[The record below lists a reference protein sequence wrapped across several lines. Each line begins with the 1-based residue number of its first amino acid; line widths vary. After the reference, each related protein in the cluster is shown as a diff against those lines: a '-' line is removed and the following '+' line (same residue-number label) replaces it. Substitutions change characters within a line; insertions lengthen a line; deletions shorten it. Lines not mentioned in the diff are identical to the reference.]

1 MKNVVYLNE
10 REAIDVELSDVDPS
24 DYPDFCDA
32 HISYAVWSDTG
43 EKLTENELEE
53 LNNENSDVI
62 NQLAFEYYYG

>member
-32 HISYAVWSDTG
+32 YISYAVWSDTG